1 MTATRARY
9 RYPLVTLEALYA
21 HRLEQA
27 RLSLAA
33 AQRRLD
39 QHQGQIEQLRSAL
52 GRSLKDWTAAS
63 ERATRFDP
71 ASHAAVRESLAV
83 HHSKLRVAL
92 AHERELR
99 AEVKRSQEQTAQAYR
114 RTQIVARHKELSKR
128 EFELEVVRSDQREA
142 DAAWPSW
149 RELL

>member
-1 MTATRARY
+1 MTATQARY
-9 RYPLVTLEALYA
+9 RYPLVTLETLYA

-39 QHQGQIEQLRSAL
+39 EHRGQIEQLRSAL
-52 GRSLKDWTAAS
+52 GCCLKDWTAAS
-63 ERATRFDP
+63 ERTTSFNT
-71 ASHAAVRESLAV
+71 ASHAAVREALAA
-83 HHSKLRVAL
+83 HHSRLRVAL
-92 AHERELR
+92 AHERDLW
-99 AEVKRSQEQTAQAYR
+99 AEVERSQEQTVQAYR
-114 RTQIVARHKELSKR
+114 RTQIVERHKDQAKR

-149 RELL
+149 RERL